1 MIATFITIF
10 VRFNLVYTYVYRV
23 YPNPIYMQNN
33 ISLMYLSIKVEELR
47 ESRKKIMKKRLRCK
61 GRQKNE
67 KN

>member
-10 VRFNLVYTYVYRV
+10 IRFNHVYTYVYRV

-47 ESRKKIMKKRLRCK
+47 EVENEKKIKVQRPPKK
-61 GRQKNE
+61 
-67 KN
+67 